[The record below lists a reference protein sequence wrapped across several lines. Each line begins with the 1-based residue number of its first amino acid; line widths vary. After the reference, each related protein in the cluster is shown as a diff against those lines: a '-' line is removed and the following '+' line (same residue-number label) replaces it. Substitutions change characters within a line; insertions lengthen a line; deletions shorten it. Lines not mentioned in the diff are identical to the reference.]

1 MAKILEAVRDY
12 GPDVKLNTTVSL
24 REICHFISMRTST
37 TNGQVQMMLSELNEA
52 IAYFNNQG
60 TPVNLPGIGRFAP
73 SIDRHGNFRVNMNVD
88 KSLINQMNS
97 PGVYT
102 GKVENKQN
110 IGLNN
115 EGYKQI
121 WDTDHPD
128 NPLEI

>member
-12 GPDVKLNTTVSL
+12 GPEVKLNSPVSL
-24 REICHFISMRTST
+24 RDFCRFLSMRTSM

-52 IAYFNNQG
+52 ISYFNNQG

-73 SIDRHGNFRVNMNVD
+73 SIDRHGNFRIKVNVD
-88 KSLINQMNS
+88 KSLPRQINE
-97 PGVYT
+97 PGAFT
-102 GKVENKQN
+102 GRVENKQN

-115 EGYKQI
+115 EGYKVL

-128 NPLEI
+128 NPLVI